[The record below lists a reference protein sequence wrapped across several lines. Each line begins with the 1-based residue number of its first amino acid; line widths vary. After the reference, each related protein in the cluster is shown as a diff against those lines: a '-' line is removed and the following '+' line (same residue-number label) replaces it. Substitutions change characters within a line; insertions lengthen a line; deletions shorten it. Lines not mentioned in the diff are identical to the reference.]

1 MASVDDF
8 LEDNRGLAQD
18 DSALRSETDGV
29 KLDVVISGISPQ
41 FVKFNHMGTDY
52 TVDRNAVLDIEKR
65 EDPSGSGKAAT
76 ITLNRD
82 AALHATYS
90 LSASDLTSARPFSM
104 ARPSPVPFR
113 PVRPSPREVAWRIAT
128 GYAPAPVPI
137 VAAALGA
144 GGYPTLEELYPPLN
158 QTLTVS
164 DSTSGGI
171 LDDTIADDERADY

>member
-1 MASVDDF
+1 VASVDNF
-8 LEDNRGLAQD
+8 LKDNKGLAQD
-18 DSALRSETDGV
+18 DSALRSETEGI

-90 LSASDLTSARPFSM
+90 LSASDLTSRRPFSM

-113 PVRPSPREVAWRIAT
+113 PVRPSPREAAWRIAT

-137 VAAALGA
+137 VAGLGA
-144 GGYPTLEELYPPLN
+144 GGYPTLEEIYPPLN
-158 QTLTVS
+158 QTLTACES
-164 DSTSGGI
+164 ETGGT
-171 LDDTIADDERADY
+171 LDDTITDDERADY